1 MIRSP
6 KDTQRRSR
14 RYPAPDKKSVRVP
27 EAAIAMAEVTAISPV
42 DMERPVLELSGDA
55 LRMSLQTMVAGAE
68 DHGGVER
75 YVDAVKLK
83 NSMFQQAF
91 GEIDN
96 LDLETFKG
104 LCTFMSTVRRRV
116 GPWLNEDAFADMRVA
131 LAELHGDDGNFDVRI
146 GRFCDHFPNDKKHR
160 WVRDLATESLHNAD
174 PERVPLMNRW
184 VWDTQANTGVLREI
198 WHGDNVD
205 HITIRVA
212 DGYPTF
218 LMLREELSQFLSDNG
233 FFRDVLQ
240 YVDVLC
246 AQVYALYICEQ
257 GGSYLR
263 ADFSAPEDPMQH
275 TRRLLGL
282 DGVRP
287 GSGKTRL
294 KSIDGEAF
302 VLEDDSLLDPT
313 DH

>member
-1 MIRSP
+1 MSLLSAL
-6 KDTQRRSR
+6 RRN
-14 RYPAPDKKSVRVP
+14 
-27 EAAIAMAEVTAISPV
+27 EI
-42 DMERPVLELSGDA
+42 ERPVLDLSGDT
-55 LRMSLQTMVAGAE
+55 LRAVMQAMISGAE
-68 DHGGVER
+68 EQGGIER

-83 NSMFQQAF
+83 STMFQQA
-91 GEIDN
+91 
-96 LDLETFKG
+96 LENDVDKLELEAFMG

-116 GPWLNEDAFADMRVA
+116 GDWLNTESFDAMRKA
-131 LAELHGDDGNFDVRI
+131 LAGLFDDDVPVDARI
-146 GRFCDHFPNDKKHR
+146 SEFCDRFPNDKQHR
-160 WVRDLATESLHNAD
+160 WVRDLATELLHNTQ
-174 PERVPLMNRW
+174 PERFPLMNRW
-184 VWDTQANTGVLREI
+184 VWDAQANTGVLREI
-198 WHGDNVD
+198 WHAEDID
-205 HITIRVA
+205 HIRIPVG
-212 DGYPTF
+212 DGYATY

-233 FFRDVLQ
+233 FFRDMLQ

-246 AQVYALYICEQ
+246 AQIYAQYICEQ

-302 VLEDDSLLDPT
+302 VIDDSKLLN
-313 DH
+313 